1 MTSEVGICNLALSH
15 LGQGAISSLDE
26 NSTEAELCK
35 LAYPVARD
43 ATLRDHPWNFAM
55 RREALALLAETP
67 PPGWAFVY
75 QYPASCLA
83 ARYILPEIGCG
94 KPPFEVALGAGGRNK
109 VILTDEPCAWLAFTG
124 RVTDTTLF
132 DPLFVQAVIVRLAA
146 DLAQPITGEAAKHQN
161 LLRLYEGLLDAARL
175 CDANEGIAAPRT
187 AGAFLEARR

>member
-43 ATLRDHPWNFAM
+43 ASLRDHPWNFAM

-67 PPGWAFVY
+67 PPGWTLVY
-75 QYPASCLA
+75 QYPPDCLA

-94 KPPFEVALGAGGRNK
+94 KPPFEVALGGSGHIR
-109 VILTDEPCAWLAFTG
+109 VILCNEPQAWLAYTA
-124 RVTDTTLF
+124 RVTDTTVF
-132 DPLFVQAVIVRLAA
+132 DPLFVQLVTVRLAA
-146 DLAQPITGEAAKHQN
+146 DLAQPLTGEAAKQQG
-161 LLRLYEGLLDAARL
+161 LLRLYEGLLQTARAS
-175 CDANEGIAAPRT
+175 DANEGIGAPKGP
-187 AGAFLEARR
+187 GAFVTARR